1 MRPKFELKRLSADTI
16 ARALDKVH
24 LYRVL
29 NMPHL
34 AESICHDVLAV
45 EPDNVRALEELIL
58 SVADQ
63 YGSAARRVSKVTV
76 KELISRLPTDYQ
88 RAYFS
93 GLNAERRALAVMSTS
108 ALGHAVYE
116 WLRTAMEHYERAIEI
131 SPESNDDAILRWNTC
146 ARILNANPSLGPD
159 DEPNKTWL
167 S

>member
-1 MRPKFELKRLSADTI
+1 MSTTFELKRLSPDTVS
-16 ARALDKVH
+16 RALEKVH

-45 EPDNVRALEELIL
+45 EPDNQAALKELIL

-63 YGSAARRVSKVTV
+63 YGSSSKRVSKVTV
-76 KELISRLPTDYQ
+76 KELIKRLPEGYE
-88 RAYFS
+88 RSYYS
-93 GLNAERRALAVMSTS
+93 GLNAERRALAVMNTS

-116 WLRTAMEHYERAIEI
+116 WLRTAMTHYEAAIES
-131 SPESNDDAILRWNTC
+131 SPDHNDDAILRWNTC
-146 ARILNANPSLGPD
+146 ARILNANPSLQPD
-159 DEPNKTWL
+159 DEPNPSWL